1 MAKTIKIS
9 GIITGAELD
18 DSFGAAYIEKGIITP
33 VSHFVRELEEAEANG
48 EDIEVWVNSP
58 GGSVDSGNQ
67 MLARFQD
74 FKGKKK
80 VIVGA
85 LAASMAAEFVL
96 LCGARVEIH
105 ENTRLL
111 FHGAFGVMEGG
122 ADAMRDIAKELDI
135 INKPAKD
142 RLLALGVPSKTVEEG
157 FAEGRQFVLGAE
169 DLLAYGIAHKIREG
183 AGAYTYKPTESEIK
197 ALAAK
202 SARIAAYLPEAEAEA
217 VAEETPAEAQEAQG
231 SAEADNSAPEETEAQ
246 ECAPEA
252 TQEATGEADAEPEE
266 KPADETSEQAAQTE
280 APETVGPP
288 APVEAV
294 DPAKEI
300 EALIERAEHSEENAR
315 KIQSAASKR
324 IDALT
329 KENADLLGKLEAKT
343 RDAQTA
349 QELNAS
355 LNEKISAL
363 EKERET
369 LLSKLAT
376 AKRNQAAL
384 VGNVIK
390 DDGEQMPDWISAVRK
405 HGTEKALKLYP
416 DLAADFRSAMAGRN
430 RH

>member
-9 GIITGAELD
+9 GIITGAEWD
-18 DSFGAAYIEKGIITP
+18 DEYFASYIEKGIFTP
-33 VSHFVRELEEAEANG
+33 VSRFVRDLEEANG
-48 EDIEVWVNSP
+48 YDLEVWVNSY
-58 GGSVDSGNQ
+58 GGSVDAGNE

-74 FKGKKK
+74 YKGKKK
-80 VIVGA
+80 VIVGG

-96 LCGARVEIH
+96 LCGARVEVH

-111 FHGAFGVMEGG
+111 FHGAFGVTEGG
-122 ADAMRDIAKELDI
+122 ADAMRDYANEIDI

-142 RLLALGVPSKTVEEG
+142 RLLALGVPPETVEEG

-183 AGAYTYKPTESEIK
+183 AGAYTYKPTESEVK

-217 VAEETPAEAQEAQG
+217 VAEEGAEETPVEAQEAQG
-231 SAEADNSAPEETEAQ
+231 SAETDN
-246 ECAPEA
+246 CAPEA
-252 TQEATGEADAEPEE
+252 TEAPEAPVEAKEEATG
-266 KPADETSEQAAQTE
+266 ETSEQAAQ
-280 APETVGPP
+280 PEEPQPQDSP
-288 APVEAV
+288 APVEETKAEAV

-300 EALIERAEHSEENAR
+300 EALIARAEHSEENAR

-369 LLSKLAT
+369 LLTKLAT

-384 VGNVIK
+384 VGNVVK

-416 DLAADFRSAMAGRN
+416 DLAADFRAAMAGRN